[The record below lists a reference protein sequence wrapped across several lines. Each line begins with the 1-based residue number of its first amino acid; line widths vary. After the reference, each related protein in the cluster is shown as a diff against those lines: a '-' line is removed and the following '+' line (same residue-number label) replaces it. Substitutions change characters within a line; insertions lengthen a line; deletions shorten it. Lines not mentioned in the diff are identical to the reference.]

1 MARIPQSEATAEE
14 MLVQTPTSKKRKA
27 EEELKDTTPSKKCC
41 LDNHEV
47 QERKPR
53 IILKSRRRSS
63 PEVQKE
69 KIRTDCGFGSVFA
82 GTRIADEKDVAIKHI
97 ARDKVNYMMVKFQDQ
112 YSLEISEVVLMA
124 QAAGHLNQGS
134 VSNPG
139 VIGLVDVFELENEVL
154 IITELSWCEMDMN
167 HFYGFKNEQISE
179 HEAKII
185 FKQLIDVSVRM
196 HKNGV
201 FHSDIKGGNILVS
214 VDREDPSV
222 KIIDFGCGDWVTEK
236 PYETYFGP
244 IPNAP
249 PEFFL
254 QYNYQAEQATVWQI
268 GLVLWSYYCEG
279 VFKLT
284 DYIKNPNLPV
294 NHLSHD
300 GKDFLKRCLTIDP
313 NQRSRLEDLKLHP
326 WLN

>member
-1 MARIPQSEATAEE
+1 TSDDSLLLNDFGLTPQSTNEPMNSAAADKAAHIFLANPAMTPKSGSPNAPVDFLSPFLSE
-14 MLVQTPTSKKRKA
+14 MKTKPVDNLVMVNRSREDFQAKYV
-27 EEELKDTTPSKKCC
+27 EFGELG
-41 LDNHEV
+41 EG
-47 QERKPR
+47 
-53 IILKSRRRSS
+53 
-63 PEVQKE
+63 
-69 KIRTDCGFGSVFA
+69 GFGSVFA

-97 ARDKVNYMMVKFQDQ
+97 PRDKVNYMMVKFQDQ

-154 IITELSWCEMDMN
+154 IITELSWCEMDMD

-185 FKQLIDVSVRM
+185 FKQLIDVSLRM

-222 KIIDFGCGDWVTEK
+222 KIIDFGSKTCF
-236 PYETYFGP
+236 YESFLLVF
-244 IPNAP
+244 NA
-249 PEFFL
+249 L
-254 QYNYQAEQATVWQI
+254 
-268 GLVLWSYYCEG
+268 
-279 VFKLT
+279 
-284 DYIKNPNLPV
+284 YIFTSIVK
-294 NHLSHD
+294 
-300 GKDFLKRCLTIDP
+300 FLKTY
-313 NQRSRLEDLKLHP
+313 HP
-326 WLN
+326 HSCRVMPYSG